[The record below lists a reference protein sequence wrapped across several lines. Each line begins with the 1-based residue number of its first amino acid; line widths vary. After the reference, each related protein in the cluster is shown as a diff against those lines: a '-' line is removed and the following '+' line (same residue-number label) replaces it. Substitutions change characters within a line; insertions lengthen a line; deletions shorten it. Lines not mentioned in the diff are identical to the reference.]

1 MKAAKLGIL
10 SVLTASMC
18 CLGPALLA
26 LVGLGSLG
34 VGAFLGRY
42 HWWFI
47 GAAITLLAFSWRNAL
62 REAHRC
68 RTEACATTQGK
79 TTRLVLTV
87 ASGVIAVV
95 VGLNVYTYASQHQR
109 TPAWVATSEHAA
121 LTAVVIPV
129 KGMTCWSCELTV
141 ESSLKGLPGVHSVEA
156 NVNEQ
161 AAHVSYD
168 PTQVGL
174 EALMAAI
181 NRTGFRAEHPNE
193 AAQP

>member
-1 MKAAKLGIL
+1 MKPGKLGIL

-26 LVGLGSLG
+26 LVGLGGLG

-47 GAAITLLAFSWRNAL
+47 GAAITLLAFGWRNAL
-62 REAHRC
+62 REARRC
-68 RTEACATTQGK
+68 RTEACATSQGR

-87 ASGVIAVV
+87 ASAVIAVV
-95 VGLNVYTYASQHQR
+95 VGLNVYTYAGQYRSALGR
-109 TPAWVATSEHAA
+109 PGAPEHAA